1 MIQKLTEQRKK
12 HKQSCIDN
20 KDNSHEIIANFYSD
34 PTHFIFEII
43 QNAEDAKAEFINF
56 EISNN
61 ELIINHNGK
70 IFDYDDIDSI
80 TTIGNSTKQDDINK
94 IGKFG
99 AGFKSVFAVTD
110 TPRIHSGKFHF
121 KIEDF
126 IVPVEIQPIKLQEK
140 LTNIILPLKN
150 NEVKA
155 RISKKLKNLEMETLL
170 FLNNVSEIKYQ
181 TEKNSGHY
189 IKDSNIKEN
198 TTFGKVFI
206 VSENNYAEATQEYFV
221 INNYVE
227 IENKNLKI
235 SVAYAIDN
243 GKVVRSSSSYLSVF
257 FPTKIDTNLNFL
269 LQAPYR
275 TTPNRETIPFDNQ
288 QNKILT
294 ERLSELVAYSLNIIK
309 KEGLLNIDLLNL
321 LPIEKLERNSFY
333 MSIYN
338 SVKDAIKSNSY
349 IPTNTGSYN
358 TVDNLLLSRSKELTN
373 LLSSQDLEQLWKK
386 TNWIEAS
393 ITQDKTPK
401 LRDYLIKEL
410 GIDEIT
416 FEKFA
421 RKIDEDFLQK
431 KDDEWLI
438 QFYSSLTEQDALFRD
453 SPNKKSILKH
463 KKIIKLDD
471 ESFASLYDENDRL
484 QIYKPIKEKS
494 DFKTIK
500 KIFLE
505 NKHSQ
510 IFFENHVITYP
521 DKFSELK
528 EFVYPKYKTSDI
540 NISFEEYEHD
550 IHKIISIYS
559 TREKDEKKKEII
571 NLFQNCYIV

>member
-1 MIQKLTEQRKK
+1 
-12 HKQSCIDN
+12 
-20 KDNSHEIIANFYSD
+20 NSHEIIANFYSD

-80 TTIGNSTKQDDINK
+80 TTIGNSTKKDDINK

-189 IKDSNIKEN
+189 IKDRNIKEN

-206 VSENNYAEATQEYFV
+206 VSENNYDEATQEYFV

-528 EFVYPKYKTSDI
+528 EFVYTKYKTSDI

-550 IHKIISIYS
+550 IYKIISIYS

-571 NLFQNCYIV
+571 NLFQ